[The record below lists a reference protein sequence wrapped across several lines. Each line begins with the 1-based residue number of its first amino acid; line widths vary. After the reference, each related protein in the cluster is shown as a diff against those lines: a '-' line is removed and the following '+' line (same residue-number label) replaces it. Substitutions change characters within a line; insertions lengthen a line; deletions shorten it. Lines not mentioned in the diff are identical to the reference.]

1 MLLSKGTVFA
11 LVDGE
16 EFELYRNDGLESE
29 PRLEKL
35 ESPEL
40 DATNFSAGA
49 RNKDKISRFTAGA
62 PKDKGKRLDE
72 SAHAA
77 ALAAWLNQQVQTG
90 GIERL
95 VTFADPRSLGEMRRH
110 YTKDLSKALV
120 RELDRTMTGR
130 PPAEIVKALQA
141 AS

>member
-1 MLLSKGTVFA
+1 MLLSMGTVFA

-16 EFELYRNDGLESE
+16 EFELYRNDGPERE

-35 ESPEL
+35 ASPDLE
-40 DATNFSAGA
+40 ATNFSAGA

-62 PKDKGKRLDE
+62 PKDREKRLDE

-77 ALAAWLNQQVQTG
+77 AVTVWLNRQVQSG
-90 GIERL
+90 AIERL
-95 VTFADPRSLGEMRRH
+95 VIIADPRSLGEMRRH
-110 YTKDLSKALV
+110 YHKDLRKVLV
-120 RELDRTMTGR
+120 GELHRTMTGR
-130 PPAEIVKALQA
+130 PPAEIVKVLQA